1 MDIMKLMKQ
10 AKELKKMQ
18 GDIAKTTVEAEVDGA
33 SVVLSGKGTVMNFA
47 ISEDLYEK
55 GKSSVETATAK
66 AFDECLKK
74 QMDLYKEKAKAA
86 MGGLDLSGLTG

>member
-10 AKELKKMQ
+10 AKNIKKMQ
-18 GDIAKTTVEAEVDGA
+18 GDIAKTTVEAEADGA
-33 SVVLSGKGTVMNFA
+33 SVVLSGQGVVKSFTL
-47 ISEDLYEK
+47 SDELYEK
-55 GKSSVETATAK
+55 GRSAVETATMK